1 LSKTLKILS
10 KDKNAHLITSQVIKN
25 GGVAI
30 VPTETVYGFA
40 VDAFN
45 LEAQR
50 KVYKIKGRN
59 QKKPLILMTKNLES
73 VMSIVDIPSKALIIA
88 RRFWPGQLTIIFLTT
103 ELGKL
108 ISGGRPNLG
117 IRIPDSKFMLKMLEA
132 LNSPI
137 FTTSVNVS
145 NKKSAKN
152 VKETLI
158 FDNEVDII
166 VNGGKCEYSFES
178 TVIDMVQFPYLVIRK
193 GCLDTDK
200 ILKYI

>member
-1 LSKTLKILS
+1 MSKTLKILS